1 MLFDVKS
8 DLRRKARLVVGG
20 HKVDARDHNSYS
32 SLVRLD
38 SIRLLNVVAKVQ
50 NLKVSAG
57 DVRNPYLN
65 AYTRENV

>member
-20 HKVDARDHNSYS
+20 HKVD
-32 SLVRLD
+32 
-38 SIRLLNVVAKVQ
+38 
-50 NLKVSAG
+50 VSAG